1 MFTINGCT
9 TKGTWVPVLGALLIG
24 GEKHHGVEWGS
35 AEQAARAAVIA
46 NPEMSPADLQ
56 VVNDETGET
65 FSVADLNAKAD
76 AEFDA
81 WQEDQ
86 ESEEWNRDC
95 AAMNA
100 AERTARDYRAWMAD
114 DSHLYEHRF

>member
-1 MFTINGCT
+1 MFTINGRT
-9 TKGTWVPVLGALLIG
+9 MKGTWIPVLGALLVG

-35 AEQAARAAVIA
+35 AEQAARAAVVA

-65 FSVADLNAKAD
+65 FSVGELIATAD
-76 AEFDA
+76 AEFEA
-81 WQEDQ
+81 WQEGQ
-86 ESEEWNRDC
+86 EAEGWNRDC

-100 AERTARDYRAWMAD
+100 AERNASDYRAWMAD
-114 DSHLYEHRF
+114 ESHLYEQRI